1 MVAPF
6 IISSSLKNKHPNGC
20 FLIRMKGEFMKANIL
35 SREYEILFEASAENE
50 EHFRGDVK

>member
-1 MVAPF
+1 
-6 IISSSLKNKHPNGC
+6 
-20 FLIRMKGEFMKANIL
+20 MKANIL